1 MGFLFTPDDAPR
13 ASARAPK
20 GAKTCAA
27 LAALVALVPLCAM
40 AQDKAQSAAQDDV
53 AAFYA
58 GRAMSIV
65 IGSAAGGGYDFYGR
79 LVARHMGRHMPGR
92 PTITPSNMPG
102 AGGNVAVAH
111 VYTLAAKDGSVMAAS
126 SSGSL
131 LDALIGDASL
141 VRYEPLKL
149 NLIGSANSEVAVC
162 VVRKDAQV
170 QSFAEAFSKDKELV
184 IGASGGTTRDLPMAL
199 INILG
204 ARIKLVS
211 GYAGSRDVM
220 LAMEKGEV
228 QGLCGIGYQATMTQR
243 PNWFKADSPMRA
255 LVQETLRGEPEL
267 DRQNVPKALDF
278 AKTPEDR
285 QALETV
291 YAQLLF
297 TRPFM
302 MAPGV
307 PPARVAAV
315 RKAFMAALADPDL
328 RAEAQ
333 KLNLAV
339 DPMSGEELES
349 RLKALYATPAPV
361 LERVRKAI
369 QTQ

>member
-1 MGFLFTPDDAPR
+1 MRNIVMSIFQR
-13 ASARAPK
+13 SAARQAA
-20 GAKTCAA
+20 GLLAVLA
-27 LAALVALVPLCAM
+27 LAGAEADAL
-40 AQDKAQSAAQDDV
+40 AQSDV
-53 AAFYA
+53 AKFYE
-58 GRAMSIV
+58 GRAMSLI
-65 IGSAAGGGYDFYGR
+65 IGSGPGGGYDFYGR
-79 LVARHMGRHMPGR
+79 LVARRLGDHLPGR

-102 AGGNVAVAH
+102 AGGNTAVAH
-111 VYTLAAKDGSVMAAS
+111 VYALAAKDDSVMAAS

-131 LDALIGDASL
+131 LDALIGDATL
-141 VRYEPLKL
+141 VRYDPLKL

-162 VVRKDAQV
+162 VVRKDAQA
-170 QSFAEAFSKDKELV
+170 QSFSDVFSQELV
-184 IGASGGTTRDLPMAL
+184 IGASGGTTRDMPLAL
-199 INILG
+199 KNILG

-243 PNWFKADSPMRA
+243 PHWFKSDSPMRA
-255 LVQETLRGEPEL
+255 LVQETIRSEPEL
-267 DRQNVPKALDF
+267 DRQGVPKAIDF

-307 PPARVAAV
+307 PPERVAAV
-315 RKAFMAALADPDL
+315 RKAFMAALHDPAL
-328 RAEAQ
+328 LAEAQ

-339 DPMSGEELES
+339 DPMSGDELEG
-349 RLKALYATPAPV
+349 RLKGLYSTPPAII
-361 LERVRKAI
+361 ERVKQSL